1 MHRASAESST
11 LGAGAAAGAWHRTW
25 RSSPTV
31 QGEGETSAVGK
42 GRWKNPRGLVQAIF
56 QCVDKAGR
64 ALTHTHTTP
73 TKGARKGSREKGEE
87 IHKANSEGTA
97 GALTRCRGMGRKA
110 FSAAKSAHG
119 EGEGC
124 SFGYKQWLTKLKN
137 QTKSERGKNKN
148 AEAADKVTETVL
160 VFFWFHIQAGC
171 DVQGVKT
178 IFRGEK
184 DIFWE
189 EGESPW
195 SGNPQRLWREH
206 VLIFVFPLL
215 ALSSWCPAPP
225 GRRAGGPQCVT

>member
-1 MHRASAESST
+1 MHLLRALLWVPGQQ
-11 LGAGAAAGAWHRTW
+11 LGLGTGHGGAV
-25 RSSPTV
+25 PPV

-178 IFRGEK
+178 IFKGEK

-195 SGNPQRLWREH
+195 SGNPQRPWREH

>member
-1 MHRASAESST
+1 M
-11 LGAGAAAGAWHRTW
+11 
-25 RSSPTV
+25 

-225 GRRAGGPQCVT
+225 GRRAGGRPARVSECVCECVCVCVCVCAGCGQGGG